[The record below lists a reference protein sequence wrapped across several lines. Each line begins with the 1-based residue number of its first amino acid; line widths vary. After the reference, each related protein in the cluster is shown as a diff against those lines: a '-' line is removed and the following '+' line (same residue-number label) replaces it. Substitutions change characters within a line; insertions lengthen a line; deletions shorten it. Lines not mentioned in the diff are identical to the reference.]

1 MRVASRTFYRN
12 TNQNISTITEQL
24 KNINEQ
30 IASSRRINRPSDDPV
45 GITHALNIR
54 EVLSQIEQYGTNIKF
69 GKSWLQM
76 TDSALQQVQELT
88 IRARTIANQMS
99 TGTYSASDRRNAA
112 QEIQNM
118 FDQIVQIGN
127 TKIAGRYIFG
137 GDKDRTQAYGMG
149 LTVHSAEA
157 ASTNNP
163 AYTGTAISSGT
174 YTGLYTKDYVVEI
187 TTGGAV
193 GDAKYKVSEDGGV
206 TWGDAFTTTT
216 STTGSGVYEGATTS
230 VTVGTWGGAST
241 PSASG
246 NEYEGITDAQYAFR
260 VTTGG
265 TVPTDNLTVTWTE
278 TTSGRVGLI
287 PIPIGY
293 TPGDALDVENDLTVS
308 FSAGGL
314 VVDDTFT
321 VDVTPSDSLESP
333 PNQGAKITFEAG
345 TLTVGDRFTIEA
357 SQYGGD
363 QDRIDINIGQSAQIV
378 LNLPGDTV
386 FGEAGDTEN
395 NLFDILAG
403 LQHALEENDQGGVQ
417 ASLEKLSAIQVIHL
431 SNMADVGSRLNRLE
445 ASQNILSDLDGNN
458 QTRLSGIEDLDL
470 AKALSDLNAKQM
482 VFQATLYS
490 SAQVT
495 KLTLMDYL

>member
-69 GKSWLQM
+69 GQSWLQM

-88 IRARTIANQMS
+88 VRAKTIANQS
-99 TGTYSASDRRNAA
+99 ATGTYTASARRNAA
-112 QEIQNM
+112 QEIKNM
-118 FDQIVQIGN
+118 SEQIVQIGN

-137 GDKDRTQAYGMG
+137 GNKDRTQAYGMG

-157 ASTNNP
+157 ASTNNT
-163 AYTGTAISSGT
+163 AYTGTATSSGT
-174 YTGLYTKDYVVEI
+174 YTGLYSKEYVVEI
-187 TTGGAV
+187 TTPGAV
-193 GDAKYKVSEDGGV
+193 EVAQYRVSEDGGV
-206 TWGDAFTTTT
+206 TWGPDDAFTASATA
-216 STTGSGVYEGATTS
+216 SGVYAGATTT
-230 VTVGTWGGAST
+230 VTPGTWGGTST

-246 NEYEGITDAQYAFR
+246 NGYTEITDAQYVFTAPA
-260 VTTGG
+260 G
-265 TVPTDNLTVTWTE
+265 TVGTGDLAVTWTE
-278 TTSGRVGLI
+278 TTTGRSGSITI
-287 PIPIGY
+287 PNGY
-293 TPGDALDVENDLTVS
+293 TPDDALAVENGLTVS
-308 FSAGGL
+308 FSAGDLDAG
-314 VVDDTFT
+314 DTFT
-321 VDVTPSDSLESP
+321 VDVSP
-333 PNQGAKITFEAG
+333 QSREEPPDQGVEIAFANSG
-345 TLTVGDRFTIEA
+345 TLTAGDRFTIEA
-357 SQYGGD
+357 SRYGGD
-363 QDRIDINIGQSAQIV
+363 QDTININIGQSAQIA

-417 ASLEKLSAIQVIHL
+417 ASLENLSSIQVIHL

-490 SAQVT
+490 SAEVT